1 MVNSIIKLLNEAF
14 SSANKRYYQRRQDE
28 RIKEMRAA
36 GFDPSDIVD
45 EVNPNSQSLAKAERD
60 FAKFLDD
67 KNKNEINQG
76 RVSKEIEDID
86 SLFEQYELKDAEAA
100 ASIEAEYQIKAREI
114 GQAKASEWFR
124 SELLNR
130 LDKSIVSDGETW
142 DDELTKDFSNS
153 PITKGDFPDPIGDRR
168 SDMDV
173 SNVPAKPSNS
183 GSNDKVKHLIV
194 AFKKYMNAGRE
205 DAGGT
210 NKDAELMAFF
220 DHLIKS
226 GDIDV
231 DEYTLGE
238 AFPNVNREDYSD
250 QQWKVANA
258 RAVQRVKNANIPELR
273 EILSKIMDRSD
284 DELAELKEDIV
295 IESSSGIT
303 VIAAGTKIIIE
314 STGGVRIL
322 SIENTDRV
330 INDPGKHLQV
340 CVQYDDGML
349 KDAMTAAMKIG
360 QKRGYNKSP
369 KFGAPERREDGLVTY
384 FTFTN

>member
-1 MVNSIIKLLNEAF
+1 
-14 SSANKRYYQRRQDE
+14 
-28 RIKEMRAA
+28 MRAA

-67 KNKNEINQG
+67 KKKNEINQG

-349 KDAMTAAMKIG
+349 KDAMTAAMKVG

-369 KFGAPERREDGLVTY
+369 KFGAPERREGGLVTY

>member
-1 MVNSIIKLLNEAF
+1 MVNDIIKLLNEAF

-36 GFDPSDIVD
+36 GFDPSGIVD
-45 EVNPNSQSLAKAERD
+45 EVNPNSQSLAKAERE
-60 FAKFLDD
+60 FAKFLENEK
-67 KNKNEINQG
+67 KNKLNQ
-76 RVSKEIEDID
+76 KDITKNIDDID
-86 SLFEQYELKDAEAA
+86 TLYDELEAKDPDIAG
-100 ASIEAEYQIKAREI
+100 SVHAEYQIKVKEI

-124 SELLNR
+124 SELLKK
-130 LDKSIVSDGETW
+130 LDKSIVSGGETW
-142 DDELTKDFSNS
+142 DDEMTKDFSNS

-168 SDMDV
+168 SNMDV

-183 GSNDKVKHLIV
+183 GSNEKVKHLII

-210 NKDAELMAFF
+210 NKDAELMSFF
-220 DHLIKS
+220 DHLINS

-231 DEYTLGE
+231 DAYTLGE

-258 RAVQRVKNANIPELR
+258 RAIQRVKNANIPELR

-295 IESSSGIT
+295 IESSSGIV
-303 VIAAGTKIIIE
+303 VIAAGTKILIE

-322 SIENTDRV
+322 SIETTDRV
-330 INDPGKHLQV
+330 INNPGKHLQV
-340 CVQYDDGML
+340 CVQYEDGML
-349 KDAMTAAMKIG
+349 KDAMAAAMRVG

-369 KFGAPERREDGLVTY
+369 KFGSPERREDGLVTY